1 VTEPEFP
8 QDFLLFTAPEKV
20 QVITRLLPAPNAEE
34 VLVHV
39 TRSAISTGTELL
51 IYRGQFPPE
60 ESLDQSIKSLP
71 GSFTYPFQYGYSTVG
86 VVAAAG
92 SESDQEWVGRRV
104 FAFQP
109 HASAYLSLPNQ
120 LISLP
125 ADISAEDTLFLP
137 NMETAVNF
145 VQDGAPLIGERV
157 AVIGLGIVGLLTAN
171 LLARFPLSTLD
182 GIDLLPGRCSI
193 AAGLPGVNSF
203 SPEKAAIN
211 RPDEGYDLIFEL
223 SGSPEGLNLAINLA
237 GFESRIVIGSWYG
250 TKKGE
255 INLGGKFHRNRIKL
269 VSSQVSTIA
278 SHLQGRWSKQ
288 RRLETVIDQ
297 LTTINPSKWISHRFR
312 LSRAQEAYEL
322 LSAKPDEAFQVVFS
336 YDNDR

>member
-1 VTEPEFP
+1 MTVSGFSQE
-8 QDFLLFTAPEKV
+8 FLLFTAPEKV
-20 QVITRLLPAPNAEE
+20 QVITRLLSAPNAEE
-34 VLVHV
+34 VFVRV

-51 IYRGQFPPE
+51 VYRGQFPADEP
-60 ESLDQSIKSLP
+60 LDQSIKSLP
-71 GSFTYPFQYGYSTVG
+71 GSFTYPFQYGYSTIG
-86 VVAAAG
+86 VVTAAG

-109 HASAYLSLPNQ
+109 HASAYLSLPDQ
-120 LISLP
+120 LIFLP
-125 ADISAEDTLFLP
+125 ADISDEDALFLP

-171 LLARFPLSTLD
+171 LLARFPLSSLD

-193 AAGLPGVNSF
+193 AAGIPGVNTF
-203 SPEKAAIN
+203 SPADAAIK
-211 RPDEGYDLIFEL
+211 RPADGYDLIFEL

-250 TKKGE
+250 SKRSE
-255 INLGGKFHRNRIKL
+255 IYLGGKFHRNRIKL

-278 SHLQGRWSKQ
+278 SHLHGRWSKQ
-288 RRLETVIDQ
+288 RRFETVLDQ
-297 LTTINPSKWISHRFR
+297 LTTIHPSKWISHRFP
-312 LSRAQEAYEL
+312 LLRAQEAYEL
-322 LSAKPDEAFQVVFS
+322 LSAKPDEVFQVVFS
-336 YDNDR
+336 YNNDC

>member
-1 VTEPEFP
+1 MTEPEFP
-8 QDFLLFTAPEKV
+8 QYFLLFTAPGKV
-20 QVITRLLPAPNAEE
+20 QVLTRLLPAPNEEE
-34 VLVHV
+34 VFVRV

-51 IYRGQFPPE
+51 IFRGQFPPE
-60 ESLDQSIKSLP
+60 ESLDQSIKSLS

-92 SESDQEWVGRRV
+92 SQSNKDWEGRRV

-109 HASAYLSLPNQ
+109 HASAYLSQPGQ

-125 ADISAEDTLFLP
+125 ADISDEDALFLP

-182 GIDLLPGRCSI
+182 GIDLLPGRRSL
-193 AAGLPGVNSF
+193 AAGISGVNAF
-203 SPEKAAIN
+203 SPSDTEIK
-211 RPDEGYDLIFEL
+211 RPADGYDLIFEL
-223 SGSPEGLNLAINLA
+223 SGSPAGLNLAINLA

-250 TKKGE
+250 TKSGV
-255 INLGGKFHRNRIKL
+255 INLGGKFHRNRIRL
-269 VSSQVSTIA
+269 ISSQVSTIA
-278 SHLQGRWSKQ
+278 SQLQVRWSKQ
-288 RRLETVIDQ
+288 RRLETVLDQ
-297 LTTINPSKWISHRFR
+297 LTTIHPSKWISHRFP
-312 LSRAQEAYEL
+312 LSRAQDAYEL
-322 LSAKPDEAFQVVFS
+322 LSTKPDKAFQVVFS
-336 YDNDR
+336 YNTDR